1 MIKGGKGGG
10 NTISGSVF
18 ELEVDL
24 ASALANIKDIE
35 VDNYEVKKNGKV
47 IGNVFKKHDLYK
59 YLIKKHNINWKDRIS
74 KKLLPDD
81 AYFCINTKTLTIIEK
96 KFQSGSGSVD
106 EKIQTCDFKKKQ
118 YEKLVKGLNIK
129 IQFVYVLS
137 DWFKDVKYRDVLT
150 YIRQVRCDYYFNKLP
165 INLFSL

>member
-18 ELEVDL
+18 ELKVDL
-24 ASALANIKDIE
+24 ASALTNIKDIE

-74 KKLLPDD
+74 KKIRPDY
-81 AYFCINTKTLTIIEK
+81 A
-96 KFQSGSGSVD
+96 
-106 EKIQTCDFKKKQ
+106 
-118 YEKLVKGLNIK
+118 
-129 IQFVYVLS
+129 
-137 DWFKDVKYRDVLT
+137 
-150 YIRQVRCDYYFNKLP
+150 
-165 INLFSL
+165 